1 MNATMY
7 ANLSSE
13 ANTLRELLDNIPL
26 DNVID
31 RLGIESRLEE
41 VEYELSCINPFHI
54 TKKARLTFRGGPV
67 IGSQAISAIF
77 AAKATDFFANA
88 VAAVSAGLSGTLNFK
103 GPIPDKNINN
113 LMITGTAIGSF
124 GFEFELPEPDSFD
137 LCPEQSIVGKAVD
150 EIRALFE
157 VSAIGSDDDLSDLVE
172 EIHPRAISKIYEFL
186 NYLYEQDAKCG
197 LEFDNKF
204 FRFSSKQQLESALSR
219 LNDNNIHEK
228 TVNYKG
234 IFSGALPASRNFE
247 FETEIDKELIKGKI
261 SKDIIQPELIVKNW
275 LLKPVRVQFTVITI
289 GNSKPKFILKSLSD
303 IQ

>member
-41 VEYELSCINPFHI
+41 VEYELGCINPFHI

-67 IGSQAISAIF
+67 VGSHAISAIF
-77 AAKATDFFANA
+77 ASKATDFFANA
-88 VAAVSAGLSGTLNFK
+88 VAAVSAGLSGALHFK

-124 GFEFELPEPDSFD
+124 GFEFELPKPDNFD
-137 LCPEQSIVGKAVD
+137 LCPEQSIVEKAVD
-150 EIRALFE
+150 EIRSLFE
-157 VSAIGSDDDLSDLVE
+157 VSATGSDDDLSDLVE

-186 NYLYEQDAKCG
+186 NYLNEQDAKCG
-197 LEFDNKF
+197 LEFNNKF
-204 FRFSSKQQLESALSR
+204 FRFSSKQQLEAALSR
-219 LNDNNIHEK
+219 LNDNNIHEEI
-228 TVNYKG
+228 VSYKG
-234 IFSGALPASRNFE
+234 VFSGALPASRNFE
-247 FETEIDKELIKGKI
+247 FETEVDKELIKGKI
-261 SKDIIQPELIVKNW
+261 SKDIAQPELIVKNW
-275 LLKPVRVQFTVITI
+275 LLKPVKVKFTVITI
-289 GNSKPKFILKSLSD
+289 GNSKPKFILKSLND

>member
-1 MNATMY
+1 MNANMY

-26 DNVID
+26 ENVID

-41 VEYELSCINPFHI
+41 VEYELGCINPFHI

-77 AAKATDFFANA
+77 ASKATDFFANA
-88 VAAVSAGLSGTLNFK
+88 VAAVSAGLSGALHFK

-124 GFEFELPEPDSFD
+124 GFEFELPKPDNFD
-137 LCPEQSIVGKAVD
+137 LCPEQSIVEKAVD
-150 EIRALFE
+150 EIRTLFE
-157 VSAIGSDDDLSDLVE
+157 VSATGSDDDLSDLVE

-186 NYLYEQDAKCG
+186 NYLNEQDAKCG
-197 LEFDNKF
+197 LEFNNKF

-228 TVNYKG
+228 IVSYKG
-234 IFSGALPASRNFE
+234 VFSGALPASRNFE

-261 SKDIIQPELIVKNW
+261 SKDIAQPELIVKNW
-275 LLKPVRVQFTVITI
+275 LLKPVKVKFAVITI
-289 GNSKPKFILKSLSD
+289 GNSKPKFILKSLND

>member
-41 VEYELSCINPFHI
+41 VEYELGCINPFHI

-67 IGSQAISAIF
+67 VGSQAISAIF
-77 AAKATDFFANA
+77 ASKATDFFANA
-88 VAAVSAGLSGTLNFK
+88 VAAVSAGLTGALHFK

-124 GFEFELPEPDSFD
+124 GFEFELPKPDNFD
-137 LCPEQSIVGKAVD
+137 LCPEQSIVEKAVD
-150 EIRALFE
+150 DIRALFE
-157 VSAIGSDDDLSDLVE
+157 VSATGSDDDLSDLVE
-172 EIHPRAISKIYEFL
+172 EIHPRAISKIYDFL
-186 NYLYEQDAKCG
+186 NYLNEQDAKCG
-197 LEFDNKF
+197 LEFNNKF

-219 LNDNNIHEK
+219 LNNNNIHEEIV
-228 TVNYKG
+228 TYKG
-234 IFSGALPASRNFE
+234 VFSGALPASRNFE

-261 SKDIIQPELIVKNW
+261 SKDISQPELIVKNW
-275 LLKPVRVQFTVITI
+275 LLKPVKVKFTVITI
-289 GNSKPKFILKSLSD
+289 GNSKPKFILKSLND